1 MKISA
6 RNKFMATV
14 TDIEKGVVSAHVSLF
29 TNGRVKLSSVI
40 TLASANDMA
49 LKVGDT
55 VTAFFKASHV
65 MLSTNYLNG
74 ISARNQLE
82 GTIENVIK
90 GMVNMEITVMMEGG
104 ERIVSTIT
112 HEAAKELGLLPGQKV
127 VAIVKSTDIMMIK
140 NEKENQ

>member
-6 RNKFMATV
+6 RNKFTATV
-14 TDIEKGVVSAHVSLF
+14 IDVEKGVVSAHVALF

-40 TLASANDMA
+40 TLASAKDME
-49 LKVGDT
+49 LKAGDT

-65 MLSTNYLNG
+65 MLSTHYLNG

-82 GTIENVIK
+82 GTIKEVLK
-90 GMVNMEITVMMEGG
+90 GMVNMEITIEMEGG
-104 ERIVSTIT
+104 EHIVSTIT

-127 VAIVKSTDIMMIK
+127 VAIVKSTDIMIIK